1 MTDPRIENLVRRLL
15 DTNLD
20 SLPAESNERDVGRVL
35 SAGLSEFKHIQ
46 RRAGMG
52 IDGSERNPDDAR
64 QLPPGE
70 RLGLFDVAIEYKL
83 YKNRHDAAGHMDRGL
98 GQCIA
103 YAEQYSAVVF
113 LVVYM
118 ASPEH
123 PIPLHWINR
132 ATPLYVGHK
141 SPGVPVYFAA
151 RPRSWSDPWASRFTR

>member
-1 MTDPRIENLVRRLL
+1 MIDPRIENLVRLLL
-15 DTNLD
+15 DANID
-20 SLPAESNERDVGRVL
+20 DLPAESSEPDVGRVL
-35 SAGLSEFKHIQ
+35 SAGLSEFRPIQ
-46 RRAGMG
+46 RRAGIG

-64 QLPPGE
+64 QLPAGE
-70 RLGLFDVAIEYKL
+70 HLGPLDAAIEYRL

-103 YAEQYSAVVF
+103 YAEQYSAVVL

-118 ASPEH
+118 GAPEH

-141 SPGVPVYFAA
+141 LPGVPVYFAA
-151 RPRSWSDPWASRFTR
+151 RPRSWNDPWASRFAR